1 MTKQEAF
8 RLIGEIDGRYV
19 EAAQDCAPRKRI
31 NRKRNMRMLAAAAA
45 CLVLAA
51 GIFAGAM
58 RYHEA
63 ARQIPLVASSAGVTA
78 RYTDKAFDPVSA
90 GGENSLVWLS
100 EDEIFTHWNTAIFR
114 GTVTDVR
121 NVEIDFAGRK
131 MYRAI
136 AWVRVCTVVRGPYAE
151 GEEVKILLPGAA
163 ASGSRAEDCGVIE
176 SIRVGI
182 EGIFM
187 PIVYDDENN
196 FLEMNGVTLDKRDL
210 APCGLA
216 DGERW
221 AFFETPHRLIYAE
234 SAFPSLAGAKTLDEV
249 EAFLREKAG

>member
-19 EAAQDCAPRKRI
+19 ESAEDCAPRKWK

-51 GIFAGAM
+51 GILAGVM
-58 RYHEA
+58 RYDRA
-63 ARQIPLVASSAGVTA
+63 ARQIPLDRSSDGVTA
-78 RYTDKAFDPVSA
+78 RYVERLSPAVSS
-90 GGENSLVWLS
+90 GEHSLIGLS

-121 NVEIDFAGRK
+121 NIVIDFAGQK

-136 AWVRVCTVVRGPYAE
+136 ARVRVSSVVRGPFSE
-151 GEEVKILLPGAA
+151 GDEAPVLLPYTVGG
-163 ASGSRAEDCGVIE
+163 GSTAEDCGTIE
-176 SIRVGI
+176 SIRVGM

-196 FLEMNGVTLDKRDL
+196 FVEMNGVRLDKRDL

-216 DGERW
+216 DGLRW
-221 AFFETPHRLIYAE
+221 AFLETSNRLIYDE
-234 SAFPSLAGAKTLDEV
+234 SSFPSLAGATSLDEV
-249 EAFLREKAG
+249 EAFLWKKAG

>member
-31 NRKRNMRMLAAAAA
+31 NRKRNMRMLATAAA

-51 GIFAGAM
+51 GILAGAM

-63 ARQIPLVASSAGVTA
+63 ARQIPLVGSSAGVTA
-78 RYTDKAFDPVSA
+78 CYTDRAFDSVTA
-90 GGENSLVWLS
+90 GGKTSLIWLS

-114 GTVTDVR
+114 GTVTDVQ
-121 NVEIDFAGRK
+121 NIEVDFDGMKHYGAIAKVEVS
-131 MYRAI
+131 RAI
-136 AWVRVCTVVRGPYAE
+136 RGPFGE
-151 GEEVKILLPGAA
+151 GDVVSVLLPSTVGG
-163 ASGSRAEDCGVIE
+163 GSWAEDCDVIE